1 MTERAKLAKKLA
13 KLTVYRSYQFR
24 HLDAARMR
32 NVIRIRDM
40 NEDKFAQEV
49 ITRAANL
56 IALLSARMRNDN
68 CGDFLKL
75 FRALCDLIPSL
86 DSVIVI

>member
-1 MTERAKLAKKLA
+1 
-13 KLTVYRSYQFR
+13 
-24 HLDAARMR
+24 MR
-32 NVIRIRDM
+32 NVIRTRDM
-40 NEDKFAQEV
+40 DEDKFVQGA

-75 FRALCDLIPSL
+75 FRAARF
-86 DSVIVI
+86 VI